1 MEEAKIFGDEDDF
14 VGLDD
19 PVQRDVLGQ
28 GPATSK
34 YQASALRSMKS
45 SHIQKRVLRCKVLL
59 VGAPHVGK
67 TSLCQ
72 VFQNGGQNFPKSY
85 LMTLG
90 VDFSVTDLQ
99 AKQHEDTQ
107 VEMYI
112 YDTGGQSVFNQR
124 ELGGQYWSNASV
136 AVYVYDAGN
145 RNSFLSC
152 SKWLSSV
159 RSENSGRPMPGI
171 LVANKVDLRESGRIE
186 VTRETGETFA
196 KDNGL
201 TFLETSALRNSG
213 VTELFQ
219 FIAD

>member
-1 MEEAKIFGDEDDF
+1 
-14 VGLDD
+14 
-19 PVQRDVLGQ
+19 
-28 GPATSK
+28 
-34 YQASALRSMKS
+34 
-45 SHIQKRVLRCKVLL
+45 
-59 VGAPHVGK
+59 
-67 TSLCQ
+67 
-72 VFQNGGQNFPKSY
+72 
-85 LMTLG
+85 
-90 VDFSVTDLQ
+90 
-99 AKQHEDTQ
+99 
-107 VEMYI
+107 MYI

-219 FIAD
+219 FIADAYAQKYFETVHRICESV